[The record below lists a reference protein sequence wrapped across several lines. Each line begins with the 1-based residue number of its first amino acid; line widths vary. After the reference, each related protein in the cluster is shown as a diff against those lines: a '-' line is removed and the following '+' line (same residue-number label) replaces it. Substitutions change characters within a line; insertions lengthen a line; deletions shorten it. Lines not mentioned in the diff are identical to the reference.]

1 LYTEYVVYCE
11 SERIRKCGR
20 NDFYKK
26 LETINIH
33 RKKVNGYWYFSFD
46 IPTLKEIANKYKWM
60 CEYDDYEQEE
70 EIQEEDTQEE
80 DEIDY
85 KASYE
90 QLKEAFEELQNKN
103 KKLKS
108 KLKKLNIEK

>member
-46 IPTLKEIANKYKWM
+46 IPTLKEIANKYKWI

-70 EIQEEDTQEE
+70 EIQEEGE

-90 QLKEAFEELQNKN
+90 QLKEAFEELQSKN